1 MRLWKRRRKPT
12 VPGSFVE
19 ENLGENDAQAI
30 RDAVTN
36 FVDQGCTIIVG
47 CSFGY
52 GEVLNE
58 LANSG
63 DYGRIV
69 HESCTSQALIRTR
82 PTWRTSSV
90 PWRRPGYS
98 RAGMAAASVSRDGSS
113 GIRGSVPVHRSTDRH
128 QRLYIGG
135 SGHKP

>member
-1 MRLWKRRRKPT
+1 MCIRDRANDLELLIK
-12 VPGSFVE
+12 

-63 DYGRIV
+63 EDVYKRQV
-69 HESCTSQALIRTR
+69 E
-82 PTWRTSSV
+82 
-90 PWRRPGYS
+90 
-98 RAGMAAASVSRDGSS
+98 
-113 GIRGSVPVHRSTDRH
+113 TDR
-128 QRLYIGG
+128 
-135 SGHKP
+135 